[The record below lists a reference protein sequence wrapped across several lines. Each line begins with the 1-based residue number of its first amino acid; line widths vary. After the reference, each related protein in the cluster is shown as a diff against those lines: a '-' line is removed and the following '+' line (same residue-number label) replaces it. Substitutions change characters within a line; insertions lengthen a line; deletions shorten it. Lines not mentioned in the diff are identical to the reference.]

1 MAASTKSIQRS
12 NKCTIGNDG
21 LSNSQMHD
29 SVTSAADKVVLADF
43 LAAADSRILEALEN
57 QSREP

>member
-1 MAASTKSIQRS
+1 
-12 NKCTIGNDG
+12 
-21 LSNSQMHD
+21 MHD